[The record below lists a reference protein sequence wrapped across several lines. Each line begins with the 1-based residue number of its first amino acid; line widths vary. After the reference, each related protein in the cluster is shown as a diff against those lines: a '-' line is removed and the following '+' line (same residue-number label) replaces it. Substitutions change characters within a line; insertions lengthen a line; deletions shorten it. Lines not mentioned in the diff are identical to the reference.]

1 MYCMPARLLACCSV
15 VQHSVWTNEFVP
27 EAGTPEVQPVTPGG
41 IGVDVSKFNANM
53 TKQEAA
59 HN

>member
-1 MYCMPARLLACCSV
+1 MPHHGVCLLDS
-15 VQHSVWTNEFVP
+15 QHSVWTNEFVP
-27 EAGTPEVQPVTPGG
+27 EANTSPEVQPVTPGG
-41 IGVDVSKFNANM
+41 IGVDVSKFNAKM

>member
-1 MYCMPARLLACCSV
+1 MPHHIVCLLGS
-15 VQHSVWTNEFVP
+15 QHSVWTNEFVP
-27 EAGTPEVQPVTPGG
+27 EANTSPEVQPVTPGG
-41 IGVDVSKFNANM
+41 IGVDVSKFNAKM